1 MSEGQRPTLLAYLRR
16 LCGPAALD
24 GSDAE
29 LLERF
34 AVDRD
39 ELAFETLV
47 RRHGPLVY
55 GVCRRVLRDEHAAE
69 DAFQAAFLVLVRQ
82 AASVSKK
89 ASIRSWLYGVALRV
103 ALRARQRE
111 DLRRRREQET
121 PPRATVEA
129 TLEPDV
135 RSILDEEVQR
145 LPEKY
150 RLPIVLCYLESR
162 TNDEAAQMLNC
173 PRGTI
178 AVRLARARER
188 LRSRLLR
195 RGVTLSA
202 AAMTALLS
210 DNALSA
216 SVPALLFSQTAKTAL
231 TGAASPSITTLTEGV
246 LHAMYLSKFKMAFAV
261 GLMVATMGGAG
272 VGVYFLKA
280 QAPTP
285 QTEEVDKKPVAAAT
299 VKKGKE
305 RVKELLKQQRE
316 EAEKELKIRYE
327 LYRDGANEPGMSSP
341 ITLTQLIS
349 ISKRL
354 LKPELELCEKKA
366 DRLAAYEKHVELTK
380 EIVKITEAQYKV
392 DRLSAAA
399 LAQARYEQLD
409 AEIAL
414 EREKAR

>member
-16 LCGPAALD
+16 LCGPATLD

-103 ALRARQRE
+103 ALRARRRE
-111 DLRRRREQET
+111 DLRRRREQEI
-121 PPRATVEA
+121 PPRPSAEA

-135 RSILDEEVQR
+135 RSILDEEIQR

-162 TNDEAAQMLNC
+162 TNDEAAQILNC

-195 RGVTLSA
+195 RGVTL

-231 TGAASPSITTLTEGV
+231 TGAAPHSITTLTEGV
-246 LHAMYLSKFKMAFAV
+246 LHMMYLSKCKMALV
-261 GLMVATMGGAG
+261 SGLIALAMGGAG

-280 QAPTP
+280 QAPPAP
-285 QTEEVDKKPVAAAT
+285 QKEARDKKPLAVAPA
-299 VKKGKE
+299 KQGKE
-305 RVKELLKQQRE
+305 RIEELFEKRKER
-316 EAEKELKIRYE
+316 AEKEWTFRSK
-327 LYRDGANEPGMSSP
+327 LYKEGANEPGSGSP
-341 ITLTQLIS
+341 TTLTQVIAA
-349 ISKRL
+349 SKHL
-354 LKPELELCEKKA
+354 LKAEVELSEKKA
-366 DRLAAYEKHVELTK
+366 DRVVARERNVKRLK
-380 EIVKITEAQYKV
+380 EIAEVTEAQFKV
-392 DRLSAAA
+392 GRLLGAA
-399 LAQARYEQLD
+399 LAQAQYEQLD
-409 AEIAL
+409 AEIEW

>member
-1 MSEGQRPTLLAYLRR
+1 MSEGQRSTLLAYLRR
-16 LCGPAALD
+16 LCGPTALD

-34 AVDRD
+34 AVGRD
-39 ELAFETLV
+39 ELAFETLL

-55 GVCRRVLRDEHAAE
+55 GVCRRVLSDEHAAE
-69 DAFQAAFLVLVRQ
+69 DAFQATFLVLVRQ

-111 DLRRRREQET
+111 ELRRRREQEI
-121 PPRATVEA
+121 PPRPSIEA

-135 RSILDEEVQR
+135 RSILDEEIQR

-150 RLPIVLCYLESR
+150 RLPIILCYLESR

-195 RGVTLSA
+195 RGVTL

-231 TGAASPSITTLTEGV
+231 TGAASHSITTLAEGV
-246 LHAMYLSKFKMAFAV
+246 LHAMYMTKIKAAAA
-261 GLMVATMGGAG
+261 MVLLLATMGGG
-272 VGVYFLKA
+272 VGFYYLKA
-280 QAPTP
+280 QAPLAP
-285 QTEEVDKKPVAAAT
+285 QIKATDKQPEAAKPA
-299 VKKGKE
+299 KEGKE
-305 RVKELLKQQRE
+305 RIKELLEKRKE
-316 EAEKELKIRYE
+316 RAEKEWTIRWN
-327 LYRDGANEPGMSSP
+327 LYKVGSNEPGSGTP
-341 ITLTQLIS
+341 ITLTQVIAA
-349 ISKRL
+349 SKHL
-354 LKPELELCEKKA
+354 LKAEAELSDKRA
-366 DRLAAYEKHVELTK
+366 DRVAAHERNVERLK
-380 EIVKITEAQYKV
+380 EIAEVSQVQFKVGRLFEAAV
-392 DRLSAAA
+392 
-399 LAQARYEQLD
+399 AQAQYEQLD